1 MTDTK
6 DTDNTGRRPLTLKR
20 ADTGTVKQSFSH
32 GRSKQVSVEVKKKKV
47 VVAPGAAPKVAR
59 PAAAAPAAESDTK
72 PVAAAAAGA
81 APAPAPQPTAAQAAV
96 KKSNFSEAELKARKV
111 AIDAARADQD
121 RRRLEQEA
129 IEEANRR
136 RAEEARRLA
145 DEEKRRAEAGVQRPA
160 ATDEEDAGGAAAAF
174 RGARGDRPERGER
187 DGPRRDA
194 RSAPPRTGAN
204 SFSGDRGAAP
214 RAPGGVVRVRPDA
227 DRPRG
232 PGGPRPGG
240 PGGARPGG
248 PGGAPRP
255 GGFSGDRPRG
265 PGGPGARGPGGGPR
279 PLVPLDTD
287 DLTPLSEL
295 GGRVK
300 RVKPSG
306 DDAPGGSEVRPARK
320 DEPKRRQGRLTVS
333 AALGDDDEK
342 QRSYAAVKRAR
353 ERERD
358 RRMKMAGGA
367 GEKVSR
373 EVVLPESITVADL
386 ANRMSERQADVV
398 KFMMQQGELVRS
410 TDVLDADTAQ
420 LIVEEFG
427 HTVKRVAES
436 DVEIGLEGHDDV
448 DDHLEGRAPVVTVM
462 GHVDHGKTSL
472 LDALRQTDV
481 VSGEAGG
488 ITQHIGAYQ
497 VQLKTG
503 EKITFLDTP
512 GHAAFSS
519 MRARG
524 ANATDIVVLV
534 VAADDGVMPQT
545 IEAIQHAKAANAP
558 IIVAVNKIDKHDA
571 RPDNVLTQLLQY
583 DVQVEAMGGQTPAVF
598 VSALKK
604 TGLDELTETIS
615 ALAEILELKANP
627 DRDADGV
634 VIESKLDKGRGPV
647 ATVLV
652 KRGTLRRGDIIVAG
666 GQWGRVKALSN
677 ERGQQVEDARPATP
691 VEVLGLDGAPD
702 PGDQMVVVD
711 SEARAREITDYRLRT
726 KRNKTGTSTRTGTS
740 LDQMLARLKEGG
752 SASTGGLKEATFLV
766 KGDVQGSVEAITQS
780 LEKLS
785 TEEVRAR
792 VVLGAVGGIS
802 ESDVQLAISA
812 NSPIIAFNV
821 RANKQARDLAEREGV
836 EIRYYSIIYNL
847 IDDVK
852 NTLSGML
859 APERRE
865 TFLGYAE
872 ILQVFSISK
881 AGKVA
886 GCRVSEGIVRRGS
899 GVRLLRDNVVIHEG
913 TLSTLKRFKD
923 EVLEVKQGMECG
935 MAFANY
941 QDIREGDQIECFQV
955 ELIERRL
962 A

>member
-1 MTDTK
+1 MSDTK

-20 ADTGTVKQSFSH
+20 SDTGTVKQSFSH
-32 GRSKQVSVEVKKKKV
+32 GRSKQVAVEVKKKKV
-47 VVAPGAAPKVAR
+47 VVTPGAQPKVVR
-59 PAAAAPAAESDTK
+59 PEPPKAAAPAA
-72 PVAAAAAGA
+72 
-81 APAPAPQPTAAQAAV
+81 PTAAQEAV
-96 KKSNFSEAELKARKV
+96 QKSSLSEAELKARQA
-111 AIDAARADQD
+111 AISAARADQE
-121 RRRLEQEA
+121 RRRAEAEA

-136 RAEEARRLA
+136 RQEEARRIA
-145 DEEKRRAEAGVQRPA
+145 EEEKRRAEASARGETAPA
-160 ATDEEDAGGAAAAF
+160 DEEEDEGG
-174 RGARGDRPERGER
+174 RPERGF
-187 DGPRRDA
+187 RREGG
-194 RSAPPRTGAN
+194 RGAPPRGRSDGPPRTSGAPP
-204 SFSGDRGAAP
+204 RG
-214 RAPGGVVRVRPDA
+214 PGGAVRVRPDG
-227 DRPRG
+227 DRPR
-232 PGGPRPGG
+232 PGGGFGDRGPRPGG
-240 PGGARPGG
+240 PGGDRGPRPTGDRG
-248 PGGAPRP
+248 PRP
-255 GGFSGDRPRG
+255 GGAGFGDRGPRPG
-265 PGGPGARGPGGGPR
+265 GGPGRPGGPR
-279 PLVPLDTD
+279 PLAPLDPEE
-287 DLTPLSEL
+287 LSPLSEL

-300 RVKPSG
+300 RAKPALSDEQTG
-306 DDAPGGSEVRPARK
+306 EKAHRPK
-320 DEPKRRQGRLTVS
+320 DEPKRRQGKLTIS
-333 AALGDDDEK
+333 AALGDEEDR

-353 ERERD
+353 ERERE

-367 GEKVSR
+367 GEKVMR

-386 ANRMSERQADVV
+386 ANRMSERQADVI
-398 KFMMQQGELVRS
+398 KFLMQQGELMRS
-410 TDVLDADTAQ
+410 TDTLDADTAQ

-427 HTVKRVAES
+427 HSVKRVAES
-436 DVEIGLEGHDDV
+436 DVEIGLEGATDEDV
-448 DDHLEGRAPVVTVM
+448 NLQPRPPVVTVM

-497 VQLKTG
+497 VQLKSG
-503 EKITFLDTP
+503 QKITFLDTP

-524 ANATDIVVLV
+524 ANATDIVILV

-545 IEAIQHAKAANAP
+545 IEAIQHARAANAP

-571 RPDNVLTQLLQY
+571 NPDKVLTQLLQY
-583 DVQVEAMGGQTPAVF
+583 DVQVEAMGGQTPAVK

-604 TGLDELTETIS
+604 TGLDELTDTIT

-627 DRDADGV
+627 DRDADGL

-652 KRGTLRRGDIIVAG
+652 KRGTLKRGDIIVAG
-666 GQWGRVKALSN
+666 AQWGRVKALNN
-677 ERGQQVEDARPATP
+677 ERGQTLEDATPSTP
-691 VEVLGLDGAPD
+691 VEILGLDGAPD
-702 PGDQMVVVD
+702 PGDPFVVVE
-711 SEARAREITDYRLRT
+711 SEARAREITDYRNRAR
-726 KRNKTGTSTRTGTS
+726 KSKSSGGMRTS

-752 SASTGGLKEATFLV
+752 GAAGGGAKEAAFVL
-766 KGDVQGSVEAITQS
+766 KGDVQGSVEAITQA

-785 TEEVRAR
+785 TDEVRAR

-802 ESDVQLAISA
+802 ESDVQLAVSA
-812 NSPIIAFNV
+812 NAPIIAFNV
-821 RANKQARDLAEREGV
+821 RASKQARDLAEREGV

-852 NTLSGML
+852 GTLSGML

-872 ILQVFSISK
+872 ILQVFNISK

-886 GCRVSEGIVRRGS
+886 GCRITEGVVKRGC

-923 EVLEVKQGMECG
+923 EVPEVKQGMECG
-935 MAFANY
+935 MAFTNY

-955 ELIERRL
+955 ELIERKL
-962 A
+962 E

>member
-1 MTDTK
+1 MSDTK
-6 DTDNTGRRPLTLKR
+6 DTDNTGRRPLTIKR

-47 VVAPGAAPKVAR
+47 VVAPGAAPKIAR
-59 PAAAAPAAESDTK
+59 PAAAAPAAAEPEK
-72 PVAAAAAGA
+72 KQA
-81 APAPAPQPTAAQAAV
+81 APAPQPTAAQEAV

-111 AIDAARADQD
+111 AIDAARADQE
-121 RRRLEQEA
+121 RRRIEQEA

-136 RAEEARRLA
+136 RAEEARRMA
-145 DEEKRRAEAGVQRPA
+145 EEEKRRAEAPARPA
-160 ATDEEDAGGAAAAF
+160 DEVDDGAGADRF
-174 RGARGDRPERGER
+174 ARGGGRPERGAG
-187 DGPRRDA
+187 DNFRRDA
-194 RSAPPRTGAN
+194 RGAPPRTGAT
-204 SFSGDRGAAP
+204 SFSGDRAAAP
-214 RAPGGVVRVRPDA
+214 RGPGGAVRVRPDA
-227 DRPRG
+227 GPRG
-232 PGGPRPGG
+232 PGGPRPPGG
-240 PGGARPGG
+240 PSGPRPGG
-248 PGGAPRP
+248 PGGPRP

-279 PLVPLDTD
+279 PLTPLDPD
-287 DLTPLSEL
+287 ELTPLSEL

-300 RVKPSG
+300 RVKPAGG
-306 DDAPGGSEVRPARK
+306 DDAPGGADRPARK

-353 ERERD
+353 ERERE
-358 RRMKMAGGA
+358 RRLKMAGG
-367 GEKVSR
+367 GSEKVSR

-436 DVEIGLEGHDDV
+436 DVEIGLEGHEDI
-448 DDHLEGRAPVVTVM
+448 DDHLEPRPPVVTVM

-524 ANATDIVVLV
+524 ANATDIVILV

-571 RPDNVLTQLLQY
+571 KPDNVLTQLLQY

-604 TGLDELTETIS
+604 TGLDELTQTIS

-652 KRGTLRRGDIIVAG
+652 KRGTLKRGDIIVAG

-726 KRNKTGTSTRTGTS
+726 KRNKTGPSQRAGTS
-740 LDQMLARLKEGG
+740 LEQMLSRLKEGG
-752 SASTGGLKEATFLV
+752 SSGQGGLKEAIFIV

-812 NSPIIAFNV
+812 NAPIIAFNV

-872 ILQVFSISK
+872 ILQIFNISK

-886 GCRVSEGIVRRGS
+886 GCRVTEGIVRKGS

-913 TLSTLKRFKD
+913 TLSILKRFKD

-962 A
+962 E

>member
-1 MTDTK
+1 MSDTK

-20 ADTGTVKQSFSH
+20 SDTGTVKQSFSH
-32 GRSKQVSVEVKKKKV
+32 GRSKQVAVEVKKKKV
-47 VVAPGAAPKVAR
+47 VVTPGAQPKVVR
-59 PAAAAPAAESDTK
+59 PEPPKAVAPAA
-72 PVAAAAAGA
+72 
-81 APAPAPQPTAAQAAV
+81 PTAAQEAV
-96 KKSNFSEAELKARKV
+96 QKSSLSEAELKARQA
-111 AIDAARADQD
+111 AINAARADQE
-121 RRRLEQEA
+121 RRRAEA
-129 IEEANRR
+129 EAVEEANRR
-136 RAEEARRLA
+136 RQEEAKRIA
-145 DEEKRRAEAGVQRPA
+145 EEEKRRAEAGARGEAAPVQE
-160 ATDEEDAGGAAAAF
+160 DEDEGGRTERGFRRDGGGGAG
-174 RGARGDRPERGER
+174 RG
-187 DGPRRDA
+187 
-194 RSAPPRTGAN
+194 APPRGRSDGPPRSAGAPP
-204 SFSGDRGAAP
+204 RG
-214 RAPGGVVRVRPDA
+214 PGGAVRVRPDG
-227 DRPRG
+227 DR
-232 PGGPRPGG
+232 PRPGG
-240 PGGARPGG
+240 PGRPSG
-248 PGGAPRP
+248 PGGDRGPRPAGDRGPRP
-255 GGFSGDRPRG
+255 GGFAGDRGPRPPG
-265 PGGPGARGPGGGPR
+265 GGPGRPGGPR
-279 PLVPLDTD
+279 PLAPLDPEE
-287 DLTPLSEL
+287 LTPLSEL

-300 RVKPSG
+300 RAKTGG
-306 DDAPGGSEVRPARK
+306 DNEPAGEKAHRPTK
-320 DEPKRRQGRLTVS
+320 DEPKRRQGKLTIS
-333 AALGDDDEK
+333 AALGDDEER

-358 RRMKMAGGA
+358 RRLKMAGG
-367 GEKVSR
+367 GSEKISR

-386 ANRMSERQADVV
+386 ANRMSERQADVI
-398 KFMMQQGELVRS
+398 KFLMQQGELMRS

-436 DVEIGLEGHDDV
+436 DVEIGLEGATDEDV
-448 DDHLEGRAPVVTVM
+448 NLQPRPPVVTVM

-497 VQLKTG
+497 VQLKSG

-524 ANATDIVVLV
+524 ANATDIVILV

-545 IEAIQHAKAANAP
+545 IEAIQHAKAAGAP

-571 RPDNVLTQLLQY
+571 NPDKVLTQLLQY
-583 DVQVEAMGGQTPAVF
+583 DVQVEAMGGQTPAVK

-604 TGLDELTETIS
+604 TGLDELTDTIS
-615 ALAEILELKANP
+615 ALAEVLELKANP

-634 VIESKLDKGRGPV
+634 VIESKLDKGRGSV

-652 KRGTLRRGDIIVAG
+652 NRGTLKRGDIVVAG
-666 GQWGRVKALSN
+666 AHWGRVKALNN
-677 ERGQQVEDARPATP
+677 ERGQSVETAGPATP
-691 VEVLGLDGAPD
+691 VEILGLDGSPD
-702 PGDQMVVVD
+702 PGDALVVVD
-711 SEARAREITDYRLRT
+711 SEQRAREVIDYRVRT
-726 KRNKTGTSTRTGTS
+726 KRNKTGAGMRTS

-752 SASTGGLKEATFLV
+752 AAVGGGPKEVAFIL
-766 KGDVQGSVEAITQS
+766 KGDVQGSVEAITQA

-785 TEEVRAR
+785 TDEVRAR

-802 ESDVQLAISA
+802 ESDVQLAVGA
-812 NSPIIAFNV
+812 NAPIIAFNV

-886 GCRVSEGIVRRGS
+886 GCRVTEGVVRRGS

-923 EVLEVKQGMECG
+923 EVAEVKQGMECG

-955 ELIERRL
+955 ELIERKL
-962 A
+962 E

>member
-1 MTDTK
+1 MSDTK
-6 DTDNTGRRPLTLKR
+6 DTDNTPRRPLTLR
-20 ADTGTVKQSFSH
+20 RSDTGTVKQSFSH
-32 GRSKQVSVEVKKKKV
+32 GRSKQVAVEVKKKKV
-47 VVAPGAAPKVAR
+47 VVTPGAQPKVVR
-59 PAAAAPAAESDTK
+59 PEPPKQAAPTPLSVAEEN
-72 PVAAAAAGA
+72 AR
-81 APAPAPQPTAAQAAV
+81 
-96 KKSNFSEAELKARKV
+96 KSGLSEAELKARQ
-111 AIDAARADQD
+111 AALQQRRADEE
-121 RRRLEQEA
+121 RRKAEAEA

-136 RAEEARRLA
+136 RQDEARRLA
-145 DEEKRRAEAGVQRPA
+145 EEEKRRAEAG
-160 ATDEEDAGGAAAAF
+160 
-174 RGARGDRPERGER
+174 ARGEPAPAREDDDEGGRPERGF
-187 DGPRRDA
+187 RREGA
-194 RSAPPRTGAN
+194 RGAPPRGRSDGPARAGAPP
-204 SFSGDRGAAP
+204 RG
-214 RAPGGVVRVRPDA
+214 PGGAIRVRPDA
-227 DRPRG
+227 DRPR
-232 PGGPRPGG
+232 PGGF
-240 PGGARPGG
+240 GADR
-248 PGGAPRP
+248 APRP
-255 GGFSGDRPRG
+255 AGDRGAPPRG
-265 PGGPGARGPGGGPR
+265 PGGPGRPGGPR
-279 PLVPLDTD
+279 PLAPLDPD
-287 DLTPLSEL
+287 ELTPLSEL

-300 RVKPSG
+300 RAKPALG
-306 DDAPGGSEVRPARK
+306 DEPAGEKAHRPTK
-320 DEPKRRQGRLTVS
+320 DEPKRRQGRLTIS
-333 AALGDDDEK
+333 AALGDDEER

-358 RRMKMAGGA
+358 RRLKMAGGSS
-367 GEKVSR
+367 EKVVR

-436 DVEIGLEGHDDV
+436 DVEIGLEGDTDEDV
-448 DDHLEGRAPVVTVM
+448 NLQPRPPVVTVM

-497 VQLKTG
+497 VQLKSG

-524 ANATDIVVLV
+524 ANATDIVILV

-545 IEAIQHAKAANAP
+545 IEAIQHAKAAGAP

-571 RPDNVLTQLLQY
+571 DPNKVLTQLLQH
-583 DVQVEAMGGQTPAVF
+583 DVQVEAMGGQTPAVQ

-604 TGLDELTETIS
+604 TGLEDLTSTIS

-634 VIESKLDKGRGPV
+634 VIESKLDKGRGSV
-647 ATVLV
+647 ATVLIN
-652 KRGTLRRGDIIVAG
+652 RGTLKRGDIVVAG
-666 GQWGRVKALSN
+666 AHWGRVKALNN
-677 ERGQQVEDARPATP
+677 ERGQTLESAGPATP
-691 VEVLGLDGAPD
+691 VEILGLDGAPD
-702 PGDQMVVVD
+702 PGDAFVVVD
-711 SEARAREITDYRLRT
+711 TEQRAREVIDYRVRT
-726 KRNKTGTSTRTGTS
+726 RRNKTGAGMRTS

-752 SASTGGLKEATFLV
+752 AATGGGPKEAAFIL
-766 KGDVQGSVEAITQS
+766 KGDVQGSVEAITQA

-802 ESDVQLAISA
+802 ESDVQLAAGA
-812 NSPIIAFNV
+812 NAPIIAFNV

-852 NTLSGML
+852 GTLSGML

-872 ILQVFSISK
+872 ILQVFNISK

-886 GCRVSEGIVRRGS
+886 GCRVTEGIVRRGS

-923 EVLEVKQGMECG
+923 EVPEVKQGMECG

-955 ELIERRL
+955 ELIERKL
-962 A
+962 E

>member
-6 DTDNTGRRPLTLKR
+6 DSDNTGRRPLTLKR
-20 ADTGTVKQSFSH
+20 ADAGTVKQSFSH
-32 GRSKQVSVEVKKKKV
+32 GRSKNVVVETKKKRVVVTPGANPKV
-47 VVAPGAAPKVAR
+47 VRPEPEKVIER
-59 PAAAAPAAESDTK
+59 PSQQLTPAQEAI
-72 PVAAAAAGA
+72 
-81 APAPAPQPTAAQAAV
+81 Q
-96 KKSNFSEAELKARKV
+96 KSGLSEAELKARQA
-111 AIDAARADQD
+111 AIALRRADEE
-121 RRRLEQEA
+121 RRRAEQEA
-129 IEEANRR
+129 IDEANKR
-136 RAEEARRLA
+136 RAEEAKRLA
-145 DEEKRRAEAGVQRPA
+145 EEEKRRLEAGAARPA
-160 ATDEEDAGGAAAAF
+160 EPEEDAGDGGRF
-174 RGARGDRPERGER
+174 DRGVRPDRGAPREARG
-187 DGPRRDA
+187 
-194 RSAPPRTGAN
+194 APPRSGAGG
-204 SFSGDRGAAP
+204 FSGDRTAAP
-214 RAPGGVVRVRPDA
+214 RGPGGAVRVRPDA
-227 DRPRG
+227 GPRG
-232 PGGPRPGG
+232 PGGPRP
-240 PGGARPGG
+240 PGG
-248 PGGAPRP
+248 PGGAARP

-265 PGGPGARGPGGGPR
+265 PGGPPGRGPAGGPR

-300 RVKPSG
+300 RVKTSG

-320 DEPKRRQGRLTVS
+320 DEPKRRQGRLTIS
-333 AALGDDDEK
+333 AALGDDEEK

-358 RRMKMAGGA
+358 RRLKMAGGA

-436 DVEIGLEGHDDV
+436 DVEIGLDGL
-448 DDHLEGRAPVVTVM
+448 DDHDEHLEPRPPVVTVM

-524 ANATDIVVLV
+524 ANATDIVILV

-545 IEAIQHAKAANAP
+545 IEAIQHAKSAGAP
-558 IIVAVNKIDKHDA
+558 IIVAVNKVDKHDA
-571 RPDNVLTQLLQY
+571 KPENVLTQLLQY
-583 DVQVEAMGGQTPAVF
+583 DVQVEAMGGQTPAVN

-604 TGLDELTETIS
+604 TGLDELTATIS

-652 KRGTLRRGDIIVAG
+652 RRGTLKRGDIVVAG
-666 GQWGRVKALSN
+666 AQWGRVKALNN
-677 ERGQQVEDARPATP
+677 ERGQLVDTALPATP

-702 PGDQMVVVD
+702 PGDQFVVVD
-711 SEARAREITDYRLRT
+711 SEARAREITDYRVRT
-726 KRNKTGTSTRTGTS
+726 KRNKSGPTARPGTS

-752 SASTGGLKEATFLV
+752 TAAGGGLKEATFLV
-766 KGDVQGSVEAITQS
+766 KGDVQGSVKRS
-780 LEKLS
+780 LS
-785 TEEVRAR
+785 RSRNCRPTRSAHAWFSARWAVFRRATCSWPSR
-792 VVLGAVGGIS
+792 
-802 ESDVQLAISA
+802 
-812 NSPIIAFNV
+812 P
-821 RANKQARDLAEREGV
+821 
-836 EIRYYSIIYNL
+836 
-847 IDDVK
+847 
-852 NTLSGML
+852 
-859 APERRE
+859 
-865 TFLGYAE
+865 
-872 ILQVFSISK
+872 
-881 AGKVA
+881 
-886 GCRVSEGIVRRGS
+886 VRRS
-899 GVRLLRDNVVIHEG
+899 SRSTSAPTSRRAILPNVKASRSA
-913 TLSTLKRFKD
+913 TTRSSTT
-923 EVLEVKQGMECG
+923 
-935 MAFANY
+935 
-941 QDIREGDQIECFQV
+941 
-955 ELIERRL
+955 
-962 A
+962 

>member
-1 MTDTK
+1 MKSSGDEP
-6 DTDNTGRRPLTLKR
+6 TG
-20 ADTGTVKQSFSH
+20 
-32 GRSKQVSVEVKKKKV
+32 E
-47 VVAPGAAPKVAR
+47 AR
-59 PAAAAPAAESDTK
+59 P
-72 PVAAAAAGA
+72 V
-81 APAPAPQPTAAQAAV
+81 
-96 KKSNFSEAELKARKV
+96 
-111 AIDAARADQD
+111 
-121 RRRLEQEA
+121 
-129 IEEANRR
+129 
-136 RAEEARRLA
+136 
-145 DEEKRRAEAGVQRPA
+145 
-160 ATDEEDAGGAAAAF
+160 
-174 RGARGDRPERGER
+174 
-187 DGPRRDA
+187 
-194 RSAPPRTGAN
+194 
-204 SFSGDRGAAP
+204 
-214 RAPGGVVRVRPDA
+214 
-227 DRPRG
+227 
-232 PGGPRPGG
+232 
-240 PGGARPGG
+240 
-248 PGGAPRP
+248 
-255 GGFSGDRPRG
+255 
-265 PGGPGARGPGGGPR
+265 
-279 PLVPLDTD
+279 
-287 DLTPLSEL
+287 
-295 GGRVK
+295 
-300 RVKPSG
+300 
-306 DDAPGGSEVRPARK
+306 RK
-320 DEPKRRQGRLTVS
+320 DEPKRRQGRLTIS
-333 AALGDDDEK
+333 AALGDDEDK

-353 ERERD
+353 ERERE
-358 RRMKMAGGA
+358 RRLKMAGGGA
-367 GEKVSR
+367 EKVAR
-373 EVVLPESITVADL
+373 EVILPESITVADL

-436 DVEIGLEGHDDV
+436 DVEIGLEGHDDH
-448 DDHLEGRAPVVTVM
+448 DDHLDPRPPVVTVM

-497 VQLKTG
+497 VQLKSG

-524 ANATDIVVLV
+524 ANATDIVILV

-545 IEAIQHAKAANAP
+545 IEAIQHAKAAGAP

-571 RPDNVLTQLLQY
+571 DPNKVLTQLLQY
-583 DVQVEAMGGQTPAVF
+583 DVQVEAMGGQTPAVQ

-604 TGLDELTETIS
+604 TGLDELTATIS

-634 VIESKLDKGRGPV
+634 VIESKLDKGRGSV

-652 KRGTLRRGDIIVAG
+652 NRGTLKRGDIVVAG
-666 GQWGRVKALSN
+666 AQWGRVKALNN
-677 ERGQQVEDARPATP
+677 ERGQTLETAGPATP
-691 VEVLGLDGAPD
+691 VEILGLDGSPD
-702 PGDQMVVVD
+702 PGDAFVVVD
-711 SEARAREITDYRLRT
+711 SEARAREIIDYRVRT
-726 KRNKTGTSTRTGTS
+726 KRNKSGAGMRTS

-752 SASTGGLKEATFLV
+752 SATGGQLKEAAFIL
-766 KGDVQGSVEAITQS
+766 KGDVQGSVEAITQA

-785 TEEVRAR
+785 TDEVRAR

-802 ESDVQLAISA
+802 ESDVQLAAGA
-812 NSPIIAFNV
+812 NAPIIAFNV

-852 NTLSGML
+852 GVLSGML

-886 GCRVSEGIVRRGS
+886 GCRVTEGIVRRGS

-923 EVLEVKQGMECG
+923 EVPEVKQGMECG
-935 MAFANY
+935 MAFLNY

-955 ELIERRL
+955 ELIERKL
-962 A
+962 D

>member
-6 DTDNTGRRPLTLKR
+6 DSDNTGRRPLTLKP
-20 ADTGTVKQSFSH
+20 AAAGTVKQSFSH
-32 GRSKQVSVEVKKKKV
+32 GRSKNVVVETKKKRV
-47 VVAPGAAPKVAR
+47 VVTPGANPRVVRPEPEKVIER
-59 PAAAAPAAESDTK
+59 PSQQLTPAQEAI
-72 PVAAAAAGA
+72 
-81 APAPAPQPTAAQAAV
+81 Q
-96 KKSNFSEAELKARKV
+96 KSGLSEAELKARQA
-111 AIDAARADQD
+111 AIALRRADEE
-121 RRRLEQEA
+121 RRKAEQEA
-129 IEEANRR
+129 IDEANKR
-136 RAEEARRLA
+136 RAEEAKRLA
-145 DEEKRRAEAGVQRPA
+145 EEEKRRLEAGAPRA
-160 ATDEEDAGGAAAAF
+160 AEPEEDAGDGGRF
-174 RGARGDRPERGER
+174 DRGARPERGA
-187 DGPRRDA
+187 PRDA
-194 RSAPPRTGAN
+194 RGAPPRPGGG
-204 SFSGDRGAAP
+204 FSGDRTTPP
-214 RAPGGVVRVRPDA
+214 RGPGGAVRVRPDA
-227 DRPRG
+227 GPRG
-232 PGGPRPGG
+232 PGGPRP
-240 PGGARPGG
+240 PGG
-248 PGGAPRP
+248 PGAARP

-265 PGGPGARGPGGGPR
+265 PGAGPGAGRGPGGGPR
-279 PLVPLDTD
+279 PLAPLDTD

-300 RVKPSG
+300 RVKTSG

-320 DEPKRRQGRLTVS
+320 DEPKRRQGRLTIS
-333 AALGDDDEK
+333 AALGDDEEK

-358 RRMKMAGGA
+358 RRLKMAGGA

-436 DVEIGLEGHDDV
+436 DVEIGLEGHEDV
-448 DDHLEGRAPVVTVM
+448 DDHLEPRPPVVTVM

-524 ANATDIVVLV
+524 ANATDIVILV

-545 IEAIQHAKAANAP
+545 IEAIQHAKSAGAP
-558 IIVAVNKIDKHDA
+558 IIVAVNKVDKHDA
-571 RPDNVLTQLLQY
+571 KPENVLTQLLQY
-583 DVQVEAMGGQTPAVF
+583 DVQVEAMGGQTPAVN

-604 TGLDELTETIS
+604 TGLDELTATIS

-652 KRGTLRRGDIIVAG
+652 RRGTLKRGDIVVAG
-666 GQWGRVKALSN
+666 AQWGRVKALNN
-677 ERGQQVEDARPATP
+677 ERGQLVDSAAPATP

-702 PGDQMVVVD
+702 PGDQFVVVD
-711 SEARAREITDYRLRT
+711 SEARAREITDYRVRT
-726 KRNKTGTSTRTGTS
+726 KRNKSGPTARPGTS

-752 SASTGGLKEATFLV
+752 TAAGGGLKEATFLV

-785 TEEVRAR
+785 TDEVRAR

-812 NSPIIAFNV
+812 GTPIIAFNV

-872 ILQVFSISK
+872 ILQVFNISK

-886 GCRVSEGIVRRGS
+886 GCRVTEGIVRRGS

-913 TLSTLKRFKD
+913 TLSVLKRFKD
-923 EVLEVKQGMECG
+923 EVPEVKQGMECG

-962 A
+962 E

>member
-1 MTDTK
+1 MSDTK
-6 DTDNTGRRPLTLKR
+6 DTDNTGRRPLSIKR
-20 ADTGTVKQSFSH
+20 SDTGTVKQSFSH
-32 GRSKQVSVEVKKKKV
+32 GRSKQVVVETKKKRV
-47 VVAPGAAPKVAR
+47 VVAPGSQPKVVRPAEPVA
-59 PAAAAPAAESDTK
+59 PAAAPTEKPAAK
-72 PVAAAAAGA
+72 A
-81 APAPAPQPTAAQAAV
+81 APVSAAREAIQ
-96 KKSNFSEAELKARKV
+96 KSGFSEAELKARQAALAQRRVDEERRKV
-111 AIDAARADQD
+111 
-121 RRRLEQEA
+121 EQEA
-129 IEEANRR
+129 VDEANRR
-136 RAEEARRLA
+136 RADEARRLA
-145 DEEKRRAEAGVQRPA
+145 EEEKRRLEAGPA
-160 ATDEEDAGGAAAAF
+160 SPQAPPEDDDGGSGRF
-174 RGARGDRPERGER
+174 SRGDRG
-187 DGPRRDA
+187 G
-194 RSAPPRTGAN
+194 RSTVAPRTGAT
-204 SFSGDRGAAP
+204 SFSGDRAAAP
-214 RAPGGVVRVRPDA
+214 RGPGGAVRVRPDA
-227 DRPRG
+227 APRG
-232 PGGPRPGG
+232 PGG

-248 PGGAPRP
+248 FSGDRGPPRP
-255 GGFSGDRPRG
+255 GGPGAAARG
-265 PGGPGARGPGGGPR
+265 PGGPGRGPAGGPR
-279 PLVPLDTD
+279 PLAPLDTD

-300 RVKPSG
+300 RVKTSG
-306 DDAPGGSEVRPARK
+306 DDAPGGDARAVRK
-320 DEPKRRQGRLTVS
+320 DEPKRRQGRLTIS
-333 AALGDDDEK
+333 AALGDDEDK

-353 ERERD
+353 ERERE
-358 RRMKMAGGA
+358 RRLKMAGGS
-367 GEKVSR
+367 EKVSR

-436 DVEIGLEGHDDV
+436 DVEIGLEGHEDI
-448 DDHLEGRAPVVTVM
+448 DDHLESRPPVVTVM

-472 LDALRQTDV
+472 LDAMRQTDV

-497 VQLKTG
+497 VQLKSG

-524 ANATDIVVLV
+524 ANATDIVILV

-545 IEAIQHAKAANAP
+545 IEAIQHAKAAGAP

-571 RPDNVLTQLLQY
+571 KPENVLTQLLQY

-604 TGLDELTETIS
+604 TGLDELTDTIT
-615 ALAEILELKANP
+615 ALAEILELKANA

-652 KRGTLRRGDIIVAG
+652 KRGTLKRGDIVVAG
-666 GQWGRVKALSN
+666 AQWGRVKALNN
-677 ERGQQVEDARPATP
+677 ERGQLVDVALPATP

-702 PGDQMVVVD
+702 PGDQIVVVD
-711 SEARAREITDYRLRT
+711 SEARAREITDYRVRT
-726 KRNKTGTSTRTGTS
+726 KRNKTGPAQRAGTS
-740 LDQMLARLKEGG
+740 LEQMLSRLKEGG
-752 SASTGGLKEATFLV
+752 TAAGGGLKEAAFLV

-785 TEEVRAR
+785 TDEVRAR

-812 NSPIIAFNV
+812 GTPIIAFNV
-821 RANKQARDLAEREGV
+821 RANKQARELAEREGV

-859 APERRE
+859 PPERRE

-872 ILQVFSISK
+872 ILQVFNISK

-886 GCRVSEGIVRRGS
+886 GCRVSEGVVRKGS

-913 TLSTLKRFKD
+913 TLSVLKRFKD
-923 EVLEVKQGMECG
+923 EVPEVKQGMECG

-955 ELIERRL
+955 ELIERHL
-962 A
+962 D

>member
-1 MTDTK
+1 MSDTK
-6 DTDNTGRRPLTLKR
+6 DTENTQRRPLTLR
-20 ADTGTVKQSFSH
+20 RSDSGTVKQSFSH
-32 GRSKQVSVEVKKKKV
+32 GRSKQVAVEVKKKRVVVTPGAQPKV
-47 VVAPGAAPKVAR
+47 VRPEPEKKAAPTPLSVAEENAR
-59 PAAAAPAAESDTK
+59 
-72 PVAAAAAGA
+72 
-81 APAPAPQPTAAQAAV
+81 
-96 KKSNFSEAELKARKV
+96 KSGLSEAELKARQ
-111 AIDAARADQD
+111 AALQQRRADEE
-121 RRRLEQEA
+121 RRKIEAEA

-136 RAEEARRLA
+136 RQEEARRLA
-145 DEEKRRAEAGVQRPA
+145 EEEKRRAEAGASGDVA
-160 ATDEEDAGGAAAAF
+160 SDGDGDDGG
-174 RGARGDRPERGER
+174 RPERGRR
-187 DGPRRDA
+187 DGA
-194 RSAPPRTGAN
+194 RGAPPR
-204 SFSGDRGAAP
+204 SRGDAAVRPAAP
-214 RAPGGVVRVRPDA
+214 PRGPGGAIRVRPDA
-227 DRPRG
+227 DRPRPG
-232 PGGPRPGG
+232 FGADRGPRPGAAAPGRPGGPRPL
-240 PGGARPGG
+240 A
-248 PGGAPRP
+248 
-255 GGFSGDRPRG
+255 
-265 PGGPGARGPGGGPR
+265 
-279 PLVPLDTD
+279 PLDPD
-287 DLTPLSEL
+287 ELTPLSEL

-300 RVKPSG
+300 RAKPAMG
-306 DDAPGGSEVRPARK
+306 DEPAGDKAHRATK
-320 DEPKRRQGRLTVS
+320 DEPKRRQGRLTIS
-333 AALGDDDEK
+333 AALGDDEER

-358 RRMKMAGGA
+358 RRLKMAGG
-367 GEKVSR
+367 GTEKVVR
-373 EVVLPESITVADL
+373 EVILPESITVADL
-386 ANRMSERQADVV
+386 ANRMSERQADVI

-436 DVEIGLEGHDDV
+436 DVEIGLGGAEDK
-448 DDHLEGRAPVVTVM
+448 DDHLEPRPPVVTVM

-472 LDALRQTDV
+472 LDALRATDV

-497 VQLKTG
+497 VQLKSG

-524 ANATDIVVLV
+524 ANATDIVILV

-545 IEAIQHAKAANAP
+545 IEAIQHAKAAGAP

-571 RPDNVLTQLLQY
+571 DPDRVLTQLLQY
-583 DVQVEAMGGQTPAVF
+583 DVQVESMGGETPAVQ

-604 TGLDELTETIS
+604 TGLDDLTANVS

-634 VIESKLDKGRGPV
+634 VIESKLDKGRGSV

-652 KRGTLRRGDIIVAG
+652 NRGTLKRGDIVVAG
-666 GQWGRVKALSN
+666 AQWGRVKALNN
-677 ERGQQVEDARPATP
+677 ERGQSLEAAGPATP
-691 VEVLGLDGAPD
+691 VEILGLDGAPD
-702 PGDQMVVVD
+702 PGDSFVVVESD
-711 SEARAREITDYRLRT
+711 ARAREIIDYRVRT
-726 KRNKTGTSTRTGTS
+726 KRNKSGAGMRTS
-740 LDQMLARLKEGG
+740 LDQLLTRLKEGG
-752 SASTGGLKEATFLV
+752 SAVGGGPKEAAFVL
-766 KGDVQGSVEAITQS
+766 KGDVQGSVEAITQA

-785 TEEVRAR
+785 TDEVSAR

-802 ESDVQLAISA
+802 ESDVQLAA
-812 NSPIIAFNV
+812 GAGAPIIAFNV

-852 NTLSGML
+852 GTLSGML

-872 ILQVFSISK
+872 ILQVFNISK

-886 GCRVSEGIVRRGS
+886 GCRVTEGVVRRGS

-923 EVLEVKQGMECG
+923 EVPEVKQGMECG

-955 ELIERRL
+955 ELIERTL
-962 A
+962 E